1 MAKITFKDAKA
12 YGVKLEMLEKH
23 FSGDK
28 PLEKAVEAGA
38 NVLADAIRHSMDQ
51 LPTEQFRRLGE
62 GDRFEDVPLGQLLE
76 LQEHFGVTPVR
87 RDKNGFV
94 NAKIGWEG
102 YNKYRTKTYPQ
113 GVPNA
118 LIAGAI
124 ESGSSV
130 RNKHPFIRPAVKI
143 STPRAL
149 KTMSDHIDADCQRV
163 MEGSS
168 SKIFVE

>member
-23 FSGDK
+23 FSSDK
-28 PLEKAVEAGA
+28 PLEEAVEAGA

-51 LPTEQFRRLGE
+51 LPTEQFRRLSE

-76 LQEHFGVTPVR
+76 LQNHFGVTPVR

-163 MEGSS
+163 MEGGSI
-168 SKIFVE
+168 KTFVE

>member
-23 FSGDK
+23 FSSDK

-102 YNKYRTKTYPQ
+102 YNKYKTKTYPQ

-168 SKIFVE
+168 AKIFVE

>member
-23 FSGDK
+23 FSSDK
-28 PLEKAVEAGA
+28 PLEEAVEAGA

-76 LQEHFGVTPVR
+76 LQEHFGITPVR

-102 YNKYRTKTYPQ
+102 YNKYKTKTYPQ